1 MNKNTI
7 KTLFLLLVTSITN
20 AQEIT
25 PFKEQFKTNI
35 KGDFMLVSNNIVNRS
50 ASFQNPNS
58 PSNETGPSA
67 QLNDEYEMKY
77 IDIDNDS
84 STFSSSSAALTLP
97 VSNSKIVY
105 AALYWSATYNSDAS
119 TQKSVNKYK
128 ITDENRSKSLNEIK
142 FKTPSSTSYQ
152 TVSGKI
158 IYDGNK
164 KDAPFFNSSPYA
176 AFADVTAIVA
186 AQNDPNGNYTVANI
200 AATQGTIE
208 GGVAAGWTLFV
219 VYENDALSAK
229 FISSYD
235 GFAAANDEPIT
246 IDYSGFT
253 AAQSGMIKAKIG
265 LVALEGDHN
274 LVGDSFLVKASQNKN
289 FTKLE
294 TKTRKANGFFNS
306 SITNENEMVMTREPN
321 SKNTLG
327 YDACTLTVPNE
338 ENAVFNA
345 ETNGASLRLQA
356 SGDRYF
362 MFFNVF
368 SIESI
373 PFETPKNTEI
383 VAAVV
388 AESTSVEPPVVKE
401 VKKSKSKSKGKVSKA
416 KESLPELVEKPIQKI
431 EKIEKIENPI
441 AEKPQA
447 KTNTTNDLT
456 TISYEKMD
464 GIQKG
469 YYIVANVFSK
479 PKNASNFKAKL
490 IADQIGSPQ
499 IFRNPSN
506 NFDYVYIE
514 RFDTEQDALTAF
526 QAFKNGIYSD
536 PLWIKAINVQ

>member
-35 KGDFMLVSNNIVNRS
+35 KGDFILVSNNIVNRS

-84 STFSSSSAALTLP
+84 STFSSSSAALAIPTA
-97 VSNSKIVY
+97 NSKIVY
-105 AALYWSATYNSDAS
+105 AALYWSATYNSEAS

-128 ITDENRSKSLNEIK
+128 ITDKNRSKSLNEIK

-186 AQNDPNGNYTVANI
+186 AQNDPNGNYTVANV

-253 AAQSGMIKAKIG
+253 AAQSGIIKAKIG

-294 TKTRKANGFFNS
+294 TNSRKANGFFNS

-338 ENAVFNA
+338 DNAVFNA

-447 KTNTTNDLT
+447 KTNIPNALT
-456 TISYEKMD
+456 TISYEKME
-464 GIQKG
+464 GVQKG

-479 PKNASNFKAKL
+479 PKNATNFKAKL

-499 IFRNPSN
+499 IFRNPLN

-514 RFDTEQDALTAF
+514 KFDTEQDALTAF

>member
-35 KGDFMLVSNNIVNRS
+35 KGDFILVSNNIVNRS

-128 ITDENRSKSLNEIK
+128 ITDKNRSKSLNEIK

-186 AQNDPNGNYTVANI
+186 AQNDPNGNYTVANV

-253 AAQSGMIKAKIG
+253 AAQSGIIKAKIG

-294 TKTRKANGFFNS
+294 TNSRKANGFFNS
-306 SITNENEMVMTREPN
+306 SITNENEIVMTREPN

-338 ENAVFNA
+338 NNAVFNP

-373 PFETPKNTEI
+373 PFETPQKTEI

-388 AESTSVEPPVVKE
+388 PESTPVEPSVVKE
-401 VKKSKSKSKGKVSKA
+401 VGKTKSKSKDAVSIAKA
-416 KESLPELVEKPIQKI
+416 KQPEPVEKPIQ
-431 EKIEKIENPI
+431 KIEKIENPI

-447 KTNTTNDLT
+447 KTNIPNALT
-456 TISYEKMD
+456 TISYEKME
-464 GIQKG
+464 GVQKG

-479 PKNASNFKAKL
+479 PKNATNFKAKL
-490 IADQIGSPQ
+490 IADNIGSPK
-499 IFRNPSN
+499 IFRNPLN

-514 RFDTEQDALTAF
+514 KFDTEQDALTAF